1 MSRNKNQNCAAR
13 ILRQCRSVFT
23 ANTSICVDRI
33 GTNGNKNN
41 LRTIEAQIVQTLK
54 GQMTHTFFFAE
65 NLKFGRF
72 RRQLETLKF
81 FFDLTFCLRENAI

>member
-1 MSRNKNQNCAAR
+1 M
-13 ILRQCRSVFT
+13 
-23 ANTSICVDRI
+23 
-33 GTNGNKNN
+33 
-41 LRTIEAQIVQTLK
+41 EAQIVQTLK